1 MGSGPKSPNN
11 EFVENGRKNQ
21 SEYRE
26 KILVDSVKGKE
37 ILMHKYKK
45 HLQIYTNSMI
55 NNMEL
60 FLFTV
65 VFLQP
70 FTLFLFFFF
79 RPPSFFPLFVLYTMV
94 FVPFSPST
102 CESGVGSF
110 FCPRSS
116 LLESSTLS
124 CKAACLLFRHHLH
137 INSARELAGQ
147 HLMRRQQC
155 FQIFVIPHPYPLS
168 GISSSSYYKALPI
181 CYIMGLRRFLTTTD
195 RGSEMVII
203 LGHS

>member
-11 EFVENGRKNQ
+11 EFVENGRKSQ
-21 SEYRE
+21 SEYRK

-37 ILMHKYKK
+37 LLMHKYKK
-45 HLQIYTNSMI
+45 HLRICTNSMI

-79 RPPSFFPLFVLYTMV
+79 RPLSFESLFVLYTMV
-94 FVPFSPST
+94 FVPFSSST

-110 FCPRSS
+110 SVPFRPS
-116 LLESSTLS
+116 LNLLLLAVRLLVYYSGITSTL
-124 CKAACLLFRHHLH
+124 
-137 INSARELAGQ
+137 
-147 HLMRRQQC
+147 MRPESQ
-155 FQIFVIPHPYPLS
+155 L
-168 GISSSSYYKALPI
+168 
-181 CYIMGLRRFLTTTD
+181 
-195 RGSEMVII
+195 GSI
-203 LGHS
+203 